1 MTQAIALT
9 PERASCYNNR
19 AQIHRFNSNID
30 LAMADLNKAILL
42 CKGQERSACQ
52 AFCQRGKLATLF
64 KGRTVKRQSL
74 GYFPVSNLAHK
85 SS

>member
-19 AQIHRFNSNID
+19 AQIYRFNSNID
-30 LAMADLNKAILL
+30 LAKSDLNKAILL

-52 AFCQRGKLATLF
+52 AFCQRGKLF
-64 KGRTVKRQSL
+64 KGRTVKKAVNSL
-74 GYFPVSNLAHK
+74 EMVYLYWL
-85 SS
+85 